1 MEKLMSNKTMNT
13 AFTALIMT
21 VISHKVNKLNSFSK
35 WWEGKQ
41 NGALADDLVNSFCG
55 GIANNMLQIGRNRE

>member
-1 MEKLMSNKTMNT
+1 
-13 AFTALIMT
+13 MT
-21 VISHKVNKLNSFSK
+21 VISGKVNKLISYSK

-55 GIANNMLQIGRNRE
+55 GTANNMLAEIENDMPQSKCMTKIRFK